1 MFKYFTEITET
12 GEKTSIAINTERVF
26 CAIDGESPNTTV
38 LRLESGA
45 WFTVEGS
52 LLENVPRLN
61 SKE

>member
-1 MFKYFTEITET
+1 MFKYFLEI
-12 GEKTSIAINTERVF
+12 GEDGSTSSIAINTDRVF
-26 CAIDGESPNTTV
+26 CAIDGETPNTTI

-45 WFTVEGS
+45 WFTVDGS